1 MQSIAPFLMF
11 VGAQHGRCAEAVQ
24 FYVTLFGGEIEAIDY
39 HEPGGLEPA
48 GTVRGVRFTINGQP
62 HMAMD
67 SGHPHAFDFTP
78 AFSFFIECDD
88 EDEQKRYNDAL
99 LDGGEA
105 LMPLDNYGFSTAFA
119 WVKDRYGVSW
129 QLNLP

>member
-1 MQSIAPFLMF
+1 MQSISPFLMF

-24 FYVTLFGGEIEAIDY
+24 FYVGLFNGEIEAIDY

-48 GTVRGVRFTINGQP
+48 GTVRGVRFTINGQS

-67 SGHPHAFDFTP
+67 SGHPHAFHFTP
-78 AFSFFIECDD
+78 AFSFFIDCDD
-88 EDEQKRYNDAL
+88 AAEQKRFHDAL

-105 LMPLDNYGFSTAFA
+105 LMPLDNYGFSEAFA